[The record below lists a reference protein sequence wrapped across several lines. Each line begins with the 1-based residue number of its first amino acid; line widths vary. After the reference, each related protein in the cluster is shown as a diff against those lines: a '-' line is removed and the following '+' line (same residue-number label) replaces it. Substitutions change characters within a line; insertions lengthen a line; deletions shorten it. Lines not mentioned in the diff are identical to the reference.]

1 MKIVKLVVTISMFFM
16 SLFNTNV
23 FAVGHPDVGY
33 TMEEINDMTDDEFVE
48 MIVEFNKEADK
59 EGYNVYQKQAAL
71 SDVGVEFY

>member
-33 TMEEINDMTDDEFVE
+33 TMEEINDMTDDEFV
-48 MIVEFNKEADK
+48 K
-59 EGYNVYQKQAAL
+59 
-71 SDVGVEFY
+71 